1 MKHLDGGQVK
11 SRRGP
16 CPLTVKTSDNGDDP
30 ARHCPCD
37 GCSSL
42 MAPHPHHTDV
52 DAEAQTHQVVPP
64 TSEDSSRSGIRFVLS
79 VTTAQATRES

>member
-16 CPLTVKTSDNGDDP
+16 CLLTVKTSNDGQT
-30 ARHCPCD
+30 CPCD

-79 VTTAQATRES
+79 VTTAQATREP